1 MSSEAYAGQGLDK
14 NILNWYNTP
23 TFNKAGKHMNI
34 VIIAYRPDHT
44 DYCRGNR
51 MSSSESDMQGFTADS
66 YQEGAEFL
74 AEYMAANKIRDM
86 YEYAEYE
93 FTYIINGIDER
104 DWEQGEEVDT
114 HRRMHMLALKK
125 ADVIVD
131 QHKKDVVEKEAE
143 EARLHKE
150 ETTKLEL
157 ETLRKLQEK
166 HGTHGT
172 PPYNWYNS
180 YE

>member
-1 MSSEAYAGQGLDK
+1 
-14 NILNWYNTP
+14 
-23 TFNKAGKHMNI
+23 MNI

-51 MSSSESDMQGFTADS
+51 MGSSESDMQYFTADS

-74 AEYMAANKIRDM
+74 AEYIAKNKIRDI
-86 YEYAEYE
+86 YEYVEYE
-93 FTYIINGIDER
+93 FTYIINGLDER
-104 DWEQGEEVDT
+104 EWEQGEEVDT
-114 HRRMHMLALKK
+114 HRRMHVLALKK
-125 ADVIVD
+125 AEVIVD
-131 QHKKDVVEKEAE
+131 QHKKDVAEKKAE
-143 EARLHKE
+143 KARLREE

-166 HGTHGT
+166 HGT
-172 PPYNWYNS
+172 PPHNWYNS